1 MLNHEYVPFQYV
13 VVYIAVLQ
21 VSPSKAQYLAMN
33 RELRSDP

>member
-21 VSPSKAQYLAMN
+21 VSPICPRLDNSATY
-33 RELRSDP
+33 RI